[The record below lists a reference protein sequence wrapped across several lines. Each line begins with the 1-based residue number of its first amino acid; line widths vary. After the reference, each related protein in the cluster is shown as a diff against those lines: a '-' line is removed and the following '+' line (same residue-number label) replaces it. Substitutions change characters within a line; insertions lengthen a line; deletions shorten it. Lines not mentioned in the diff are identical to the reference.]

1 MGQRRRGRECALQM
15 LFQID
20 LAGGSPAEVF
30 PEFWG
35 AHEVEDDVRSFAERL
50 VRGVIADRSRL
61 DALLSGA
68 SERWRLE
75 RMAATDRNVLR
86 IALWEFLH
94 DPETPH
100 AVVIDEAVEIA
111 RRFGNEE
118 SGAFVNGL
126 LDGLRR
132 RLAPEAE
139 A

>member
-1 MGQRRRGRECALQM
+1 M

-20 LAGGSPAEVF
+20 LAGGNPTEVF

-35 AHEVEDDVRSFAERL
+35 GHEAEDEVRQFAEHL
-50 VRGVIADRSRL
+50 VRGVVSDRDRL
-61 DALLSGA
+61 DALLAGA

-86 IALWEFLH
+86 IALWEMLH
-94 DPETPH
+94 DAETPH

-126 LDGLRR
+126 LDGLRKK
-132 RLAPEAE
+132 LAPGAG